1 MALDKERELSI
12 ISDLNELYQELTG
25 NKEIILTTKSRIN
38 ESIGLT
44 SLGIVQ
50 FVFMIEE
57 HFDVEIPN
65 TMLHSFRRIGDV
77 VKFIRKVELKKE

>member
-50 FVFMIEE
+50 FVCTT
-57 HFDVEIPN
+57 P
-65 TMLHSFRRIGDV
+65 
-77 VKFIRKVELKKE
+77 